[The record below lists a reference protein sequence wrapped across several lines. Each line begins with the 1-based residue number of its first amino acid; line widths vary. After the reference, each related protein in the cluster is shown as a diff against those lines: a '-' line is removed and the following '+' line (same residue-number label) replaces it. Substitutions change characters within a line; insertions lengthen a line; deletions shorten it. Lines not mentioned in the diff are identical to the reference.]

1 MILDVIGWL
10 AALVAT
16 LTGLAMLQDAT
27 RTPADT
33 SARGWCRH
41 IMHLALLIG
50 VTAAAAVLLISPGT
64 RHASPYE
71 IALRCC
77 LTGILVMQSP
87 CPWWRYVFRGQGGF
101 TERRRWPT

>member
-1 MILDVIGWL
+1 MILTTIGFL
-10 AALVAT
+10 AALVAA
-16 LTGLAMLQDAT
+16 LTSLAMLQDAT

-41 IMHLALLIG
+41 IMRLCLLIG
-50 VTAAAAVLLISPGT
+50 ITASAVVLLMSPAT
-64 RHASPYE
+64 RQASLYE

-87 CPWWRYVFRGQGGF
+87 CPWWRYVFRGQGSF
-101 TERRRWPT
+101 VDRRRRSA